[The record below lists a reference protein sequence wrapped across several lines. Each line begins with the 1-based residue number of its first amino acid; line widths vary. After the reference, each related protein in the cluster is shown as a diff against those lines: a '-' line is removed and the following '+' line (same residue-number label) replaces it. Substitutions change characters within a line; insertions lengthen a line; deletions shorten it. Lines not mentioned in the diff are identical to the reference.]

1 MNMAENASK
10 IIEWLQSLDPDAQVG
25 VDDGG
30 LTLEVVGNPK
40 VYYEIGGIPRSGHNR
55 TIRFLL
61 PTRHMQESD
70 DRRLREL
77 MPDPGDGVRDE
88 DRVFDVIHTGDGFL
102 FQRTWAYP
110 THDLVE
116 DGVRELG
123 LSWMVRLSLIE
134 AFIAQHADEV
144 LFTDQAEYVDGL
156 PVREEIELEDEDAA
170 QE

>member
-1 MNMAENASK
+1 MAENASK
-10 IIEWLQSLDPDAQVG
+10 IIEWLQSLGPDAQVG
-25 VDDGG
+25 VSEEVLG
-30 LTLEVVGNPK
+30 LEQVGSPK
-40 VYYEIGGIPRSGHNR
+40 VYYEIGGIPWSPNNR

-61 PTRHMQESD
+61 PTRHMQEAD

-144 LFTDQAEYVDGL
+144 LFTDRAEYVDGL
-156 PVREEIELEDEDAA
+156 PIREETELEDEDGN
-170 QE
+170 